1 MYVNLKNCLCFEG
14 TVSVSYLRLESPV
27 AVLLVESEMEL
38 SWSANE
44 DGAPA
49 VSDFPSGPVS
59 GRRRRT
65 RRRRERGRGRRGR
78 GMGKG
83 RRRRKMRRRGRVREM
98 ISMCINIHM

>member
-1 MYVNLKNCLCFEG
+1 M
-14 TVSVSYLRLESPV
+14 SYLWLESPV

-59 GRRRRT
+59 GRRR
-65 RRRRERGRGRRGR
+65 G
-78 GMGKG
+78 
-83 RRRRKMRRRGRVREM
+83 RRRKMRRRGRAREM

>member
-1 MYVNLKNCLCFEG
+1 
-14 TVSVSYLRLESPV
+14 VSYFRLESPV

-59 GRRRRT
+59 GRRRR
-65 RRRRERGRGRRGR
+65 RRRERGRRGGGWVRGGGGGR
-78 GMGKG
+78 
-83 RRRRKMRRRGRVREM
+83 
-98 ISMCINIHM
+98 

>member
-1 MYVNLKNCLCFEG
+1 
-14 TVSVSYLRLESPV
+14 VSYLWLESPV

-59 GRRRRT
+59 GRMIRRRRR
-65 RRRRERGRGRRGR
+65 RRRREEGEGDG
-78 GMGKG
+78 
-83 RRRRKMRRRGRVREM
+83 
-98 ISMCINIHM
+98 